1 MSEVDT
7 QSDLLVIGGGSA
19 GLALAIRAARHGA
32 RVTLF
37 EPRELGGTCVN
48 RGCVP
53 KKAMWWA
60 AELAHMQRLALEIG
74 FDGACGALDWPAFVA
89 RRNAYVLRARQAYA
103 KRLDEC
109 GVRVVAQVA
118 HFVDAHTLQANGKHY
133 RAPHIA
139 IATGSRSRVLDLPG
153 AELGIDSD
161 GFFELLECPK
171 RVGVIGGGY
180 IAVELAGVLHALG
193 AHVELFSRRRL
204 LSQFDADLG
213 DALGASMTNAGIHQ
227 QCGCAVS
234 GALQVNGAL
243 WLDCAD
249 HARHGPYD
257 QLIWAVGRV
266 PDVEKLQLDAAGVV
280 CGDDGQV
287 VTDAYENASVPGIY
301 ALGDVN
307 GGPAFTHISY
317 NDFIILRTNLLHG
330 GTETTAGRLVP
341 NTVFIDPQ
349 LGRVGLN
356 EREAHAQGRKIRVAK
371 LPMTSVARAMEMD
384 ETRGFMKAVVDAES
398 DQILG
403 CAILGVEGGEIMSI
417 IEVAM
422 MGHLPCTVLKN
433 AVLAHPTLAESLNNL
448 FSTLE
453 E

>member
-1 MSEVDT
+1 MSETIDT

-32 RVTLF
+32 QVTLF
-37 EPRELGGTCVN
+37 EPHELGGTCVN

-60 AELAHMQRLALEIG
+60 AELAQMQRLAVEIG
-74 FDGACGALDWPAFVA
+74 FDGSCGALDWPAFVA

-118 HFVDAHTLQANGKHY
+118 HFVDAHTLQAGGMRY

-139 IATGSRSRVLDLPG
+139 IATGSRPRALDVPG
-153 AELGIDSD
+153 AEFGIDSD

-180 IAVELAGVLHALG
+180 IAAELAGVLHALG

-213 DALGASMTNAGIHQ
+213 NALGATMTDAGIHQ
-227 QCGCAVS
+227 QCGCAVR
-234 GALQVNGAL
+234 GALREDGAL

-257 QLIWAVGRV
+257 QVIWAVGRV
-266 PDVEKLQLDAAGVV
+266 PDVEPLHLDAAGIAR
-280 CGDDGQV
+280 GGDGQV
-287 VTDAYENASVPGIY
+287 VTDEYENASVPGIY

-307 GGPAFTHISY
+307 GKKALTPVAVAAGRALARRLFGDEPDAHLDYDNIASVVFSHPPVGSVGLSEERARSKYGDAVRVHSTAFTPM
-317 NDFIILRTNLLHG
+317 LLSL
-330 GTETTAGRLVP
+330 AGRETRTLMKLVC
-341 NTVFIDPQ
+341 
-349 LGRVGLN
+349 VGED
-356 EREAHAQGRKIRVAK
+356 ERIVGIHGIGHGMDEMLQGF
-371 LPMTSVARAMEMD
+371 SVALHMGAR
-384 ETRGFMKAVVDAES
+384 KADF
-398 DQILG
+398 D
-403 CAILGVEGGEIMSI
+403 
-417 IEVAM
+417 
-422 MGHLPCTVLKN
+422 CTV
-433 AVLAHPTLAESLNNL
+433 AIHPTS
-448 FSTLE
+448 SE
-453 E
+453 EFVLLP

>member
-19 GLALAIRAARHGA
+19 GLALAIRAARPGA

-307 GGPAFTHISY
+307 GKKALTPVAVAAGRALARRLFGDEPDAHLDYDNIASVVFSHPPVGSVGLSEERARSKYGEAVCVHSTAFTPMLMS
-317 NDFIILRTNLLHG
+317 L
-330 GTETTAGRLVP
+330 AGRETRTLMKLVC
-341 NTVFIDPQ
+341 VGEDERIVGIHGIG
-349 LGRVGLN
+349 LGLD
-356 EREAHAQGRKIRVAK
+356 EMLQGF
-371 LPMTSVARAMEMD
+371 SVA
-384 ETRGFMKAVVDAES
+384 
-398 DQILG
+398 LH
-403 CAILGVEGGEIMSI
+403 
-417 IEVAM
+417 
-422 MGHLPCTVLKN
+422 MGARKRDFDCTV
-433 AVLAHPTLAESLNNL
+433 AIHPTS
-448 FSTLE
+448 SE
-453 E
+453 EFVLMP

>member
-307 GGPAFTHISY
+307 GKKALTPVAVAAGRALARRLFGDEPDAHLDYDNIASVVFSHPPVGSVGLSEERARSKYGEAVCVHSTAFTQMLMS
-317 NDFIILRTNLLHG
+317 L
-330 GTETTAGRLVP
+330 AGRETRTLMKLVC
-341 NTVFIDPQ
+341 VGEDERIVGIHGIG
-349 LGRVGLN
+349 LGLD
-356 EREAHAQGRKIRVAK
+356 EMLQGF
-371 LPMTSVARAMEMD
+371 SVA
-384 ETRGFMKAVVDAES
+384 
-398 DQILG
+398 LH
-403 CAILGVEGGEIMSI
+403 
-417 IEVAM
+417 
-422 MGHLPCTVLKN
+422 MGARKRDFDCTV
-433 AVLAHPTLAESLNNL
+433 AIHPTS
-448 FSTLE
+448 SE
-453 E
+453 EFVLMP

>member
-1 MSEVDT
+1 MSETIDT

-19 GLALAIRAARHGA
+19 GLALAIRAARHDA

-60 AELAHMQRLALEIG
+60 AELAHMQRLAPEVG
-74 FDGACGALDWPAFVA
+74 FDGSCGTLDWPAFVA

-103 KRLDEC
+103 KRLDES
-109 GVRVVAQVA
+109 GARVVAQAA
-118 HFVDAHTLQANGKHY
+118 HFIDAHTLQANGKHY

-139 IATGSRSRVLDLPG
+139 IATGSRPRVLDLPG
-153 AELGIDSD
+153 ADMGIDSD
-161 GFFELLECPK
+161 GFFELLECPR

-204 LSQFDADLG
+204 LWPFDADLG
-213 DALGASMTNAGIHQ
+213 DALGTSMADAGIHQ
-227 QCGCAVS
+227 KCGCAVR
-234 GALQVNGAL
+234 GALRKEGAL

-266 PDVEKLQLDAAGVV
+266 PNVESLHLDAAGIAR
-280 CGDDGQV
+280 GDDGRV
-287 VTDAYENASVPGIY
+287 VTDEYENANVPGVY

-307 GGPAFTHISY
+307 GKKALTPVAVA
-317 NDFIILRTNLLHG
+317 
-330 GTETTAGRLVP
+330 AGRALARRLFGDEPDAHLDYENIASV
-341 NTVFIDPQ
+341 VFSHPPV
-349 LGRVGLN
+349 GSVGLSE
-356 EREAHAQGRKIRVAK
+356 ERARSKYGEAVRV
-371 LPMTSVARAMEMD
+371 
-384 ETRGFMKAVVDAES
+384 
-398 DQILG
+398 
-403 CAILGVEGGEIMSI
+403 
-417 IEVAM
+417 
-422 MGHLPCTVLKN
+422 
-433 AVLAHPTLAESLNNL
+433 
-448 FSTLE
+448 
-453 E
+453 